1 MDKNYVSLTDDEL
14 LARLKKYGLPH
25 GPLVGTTRKLYE
37 KKIYEYE
44 KTLGQRQPLSR
55 SPAVRTSSIVDKS
68 KLQMTDGEIL
78 ALLKKYGLEHGP
90 VVASTR
96 KLYEKKIHEYENKLK
111 QQGSVVGAPT
121 TEPSEKKRAKP
132 RSSSVKDKCP
142 ISIHIST
149 YTDSRTIQ
157 YITPEAYRNSG
168 TTENHISQQAGL
180 NFKSICLTEYDHP
193 PRTEDYCSNNGNEE
207 ARTEEH
213 NTSLPAVTSQVFPNI
228 PIAEVIPV
236 KSSGISGV
244 QWKAPESEGFLP
256 LSVCKGPIQAK
267 TPRRGKTLLPVSQYK
282 WQELTEMR
290 DLLLAEPEVQ
300 PPSSKPSGPAV
311 RSLSPQWAG
320 HLGSGSAHP
329 HHQQQLPDHPTPDLG
344 KRAAQTAV
352 QDSPFGKLH
361 LPETPEP
368 GPIEAKTPRRE
379 KSLLPKST
387 DGSQYTW
394 QELTEMRDL
403 LLAEAE
409 VQPPSSK
416 PSGPAVRSLSP
427 QWAGHLGSDSAHP
440 HHQQQLPDHPTPDL
454 GKRAAQTAVQDSPFG
469 KLHVPETP
477 EPGPIEA
484 KTPRRGKSL
493 LPKSTDGSQ
502 YTWQELTEMRDLLLA
517 EAEVQP
523 PSSKPSGPTV
533 RSLSPQWAG
542 HLGSD
547 SAHPHHQQQL
557 PDHPTPELGKRA
569 AQTAVQDSHFGKPHL
584 PETREPETR
593 TEEHNTSLP
602 AVTSQVFPNIPIAKV
617 IPVKSSGISGV
628 QRKAPDSG
636 LIQTKTPR
644 RGKTLLPKSQYP
656 WQELTEMRDFL
667 IAEPEVQPP
676 SSKPSAPAVRSLS
689 PQWVGYLVSDSAHP
703 HHQQQLPD
711 HPTPDPGKRAAQT
724 AVQDSH
730 FGKPRLPETPEPGPI
745 EAKTPRRRKSLLP
758 MSQYTWQELMEM
770 RDLLIAEP
778 EVQPPS
784 SKPSAPAVRSLSPQW
799 PGHLASDSARPH
811 HQQQVPHHPTPD
823 LGKRAVQTTV
833 QDSHFEKPRLS
844 ETQEPGSSMDE
855 YKGLTDNELITRLK
869 KYNISHGPL
878 VGSTRKL
885 YEKKVYEYEKETKPL
900 SSYRGSGSYTEP
912 SSSSESYVRE
922 TYVSPR
928 SRETLSYGREALGS
942 GRIYVSENYDS
953 PRTEEYYSEYRSED
967 SSPSKSYLSRNY
979 GLSHNEEQSS
989 YTPKDWDINSSE
1001 TSTTFYRQS
1010 ASSLSSDVLPGS
1022 VSARQP
1028 IAEPY
1033 PYSSSRNDVS
1043 TERDSSSYQS
1053 VFHRKSSGLSSLG
1066 VEPRRAIR
1074 PELQAQTAAAKA
1086 SDRSAGTKRYIP
1098 LWLQFL
1104 VFILLAGF
1112 LAFVYF
1118 YLQDGANDNPFANY
1132 FKQ

>member
-55 SPAVRTSSIVDKS
+55 SPAVHTSSIVDKS

-180 NFKSICLTEYDHP
+180 NFKRICLTEYDHS
-193 PRTEDYCSNNGNEE
+193 PRTEEYCSNNGNEE

-213 NTSLPAVTSQVFPNI
+213 KTSLPAVTSQVFPYI

-244 QWKAPESEGFLP
+244 QWKAPES
-256 LSVCKGPIQAK
+256 GPIQAK
-267 TPRRGKTLLPVSQYK
+267 TPRRGETLLPVSQYK

-290 DLLLAEPEVQ
+290 DLLLAEAEVQ

-311 RSLSPQWAG
+311 RSLPPQWAG

-344 KRAAQTAV
+344 KRAAQTA
-352 QDSPFGKLH
+352 PFGKLH
-361 LPETPEP
+361 LPETPQP
-368 GPIEAKTPRRE
+368 GPIQAKTPWRG

-387 DGSQYTW
+387 DESQYTW

-427 QWAGHLGSDSAHP
+427 QW
-440 HHQQQLPDHPTPDL
+440 T
-454 GKRAAQTAVQDSPFG
+454 
-469 KLHVPETP
+469 
-477 EPGPIEA
+477 
-484 KTPRRGKSL
+484 
-493 LPKSTDGSQ
+493 
-502 YTWQELTEMRDLLLA
+502 
-517 EAEVQP
+517 
-523 PSSKPSGPTV
+523 
-533 RSLSPQWAG
+533 G

-584 PETREPETR
+584 PETREPEAR

-628 QRKAPDSG
+628 QRKAPESG

-667 IAEPEVQPP
+667 IAKPEVQPP
-676 SSKPSAPAVRSLS
+676 SSKPLAPAVRSLS
-689 PQWVGYLVSDSAHP
+689 PQWVGHLVSDSAHP

-711 HPTPDPGKRAAQT
+711 HPTPDPGERAAQT

-730 FGKPRLPETPEPGPI
+730 FGKPCLPETREPGPI
-745 EAKTPRRRKSLLP
+745 QVKTPWRGKSLLP
-758 MSQYTWQELMEM
+758 TSQYTWQELMEM

-799 PGHLASDSARPH
+799 AGHLGSDSARLH
-811 HQQQVPHHPTPD
+811 HQQHHPDHPLPD
-823 LGKRAVQTTV
+823 LGKRVAQTAV
-833 QDSHFEKPRLS
+833 QDSHFGKPFLPA
-844 ETQEPGSSMDE
+844 TVEPGSSMDE

-885 YEKKVYEYEKETKPL
+885 YEKKVYEYEKERKPL

-953 PRTEEYYSEYRSED
+953 PRTEYYSEYRSED

-1074 PELQAQTAAAKA
+1074 PELQAQTSAAKA